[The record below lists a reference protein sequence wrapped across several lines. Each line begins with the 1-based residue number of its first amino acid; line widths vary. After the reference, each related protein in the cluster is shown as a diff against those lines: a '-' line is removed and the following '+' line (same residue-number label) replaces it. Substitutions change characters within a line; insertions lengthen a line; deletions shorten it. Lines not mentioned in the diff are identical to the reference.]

1 MTHVPIAQAKDR
13 LSEYV
18 AQAMAG
24 VEVVLTKHG
33 KETVRLVPVEKDRQ
47 TRWKK
52 AVEGWAALGRE
63 IEEKYGSTE
72 PGAVERWLKE
82 DRRYD

>member
-24 VEVVLTKHG
+24 EEVVLTKHG
-33 KETVRLVPVEKDRQ
+33 KATVRLVPVEQDRQ
-47 TRWKK
+47 ARWRK
-52 AVEGWAALGRE
+52 AVEGWKALGDDIRAAGRGVDDAT
-63 IEEKYGSTE
+63 ID
-72 PGAVERWLKE
+72 RWLQE
-82 DRRYD
+82 DRRYS